1 MRESESF
8 WQSAKQVGEKSRR
21 GDIYFAERGVGSNSN
36 RGKVRICGKAEI
48 FEGKRTKCERIGKGK
63 KSA

>member
-1 MRESESF
+1 M
-8 WQSAKQVGEKSRR
+8 
-21 GDIYFAERGVGSNSN
+21 GSNSN

-63 KSA
+63 KICVIGEETREVSFLLLPLFESQVT

>member
-1 MRESESF
+1 
-8 WQSAKQVGEKSRR
+8 
-21 GDIYFAERGVGSNSN
+21 VGSNSN
-36 RGKVRICGKAEI
+36 RGKVRIRGKAEI

>member
-1 MRESESF
+1 M
-8 WQSAKQVGEKSRR
+8 
-21 GDIYFAERGVGSNSN
+21 GSNSN

-48 FEGKRTKCERIGKGK
+48 FKGKRTRCERIGKGK